1 MIISLISQK
10 GGVGK
15 SALARLLAVEVAHA
29 GWSVKIADLDPAQGT
44 STKWKARRDMAGLAP
59 EIAVEKYRTVERA
72 VRDAEGYDL
81 MILDGPAH
89 AEQGGRAMARASDL
103 VVLPTG
109 YGLDDME
116 PQVEAAIEL
125 EEAGVGPEALVFVF
139 CRAKGSEAEDRAA
152 RAYLTRARMTVL
164 DPVFPELASIR
175 QGHAEGRAASE
186 VPFPKVQVRCTE
198 LAQAVMDRVPQ
209 SAAMEVA

>member
-15 SALARLLAVEVAHA
+15 SALARLLAVEVARA

-44 STKWKARRDMAGLAP
+44 STKWKARRDMAGLSP

-72 VRDAEGYDL
+72 VRDAQDRDL

-125 EEAGVGPEALVFVF
+125 EEAGVPPGILVFAF

-152 RAYLTRARMTVL
+152 RLYLARARMRVL
-164 DPVFPELASIR
+164 EPVLPELASIR

-186 VPFPKVQVRCTE
+186 VPFPRVQRRCTE
-198 LAQAVMDRVPQ
+198 LAQAVMDRV
-209 SAAMEVA
+209 AAPAREVA

>member
-15 SALARLLAVEVAHA
+15 SALARLLAVAVARA

-125 EEAGVGPEALVFVF
+125 EEAGVGSEALVFAF

-209 SAAMEVA
+209 PAAMEVA